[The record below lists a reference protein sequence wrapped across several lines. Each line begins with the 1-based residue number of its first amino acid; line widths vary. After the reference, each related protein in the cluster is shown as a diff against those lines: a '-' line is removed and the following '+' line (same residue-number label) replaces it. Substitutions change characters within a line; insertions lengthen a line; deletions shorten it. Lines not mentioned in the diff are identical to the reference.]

1 MHTTTKLFASL
12 ALALAVVGSASA
24 QTKVEDYMVAGPASA
39 SMPTMGMGSE
49 MDAKPLPGVAIKYGR
64 RSDVS

>member
-1 MHTTTKLFASL
+1 
-12 ALALAVVGSASA
+12 
-24 QTKVEDYMVAGPASA
+24 MVAGPASA